1 MLPES
6 PIRHVVLLMLENHSF
21 DQMLGCLKSINP
33 DLDGV
38 DRDHPR
44 FNKDRNGRLF
54 YQKETDEFQTR
65 HDPNHE
71 LDHVAVQL
79 KDGNSGFVLDFS
91 QVYPWS
97 KASERQEIMGYYGL
111 GKLPALHA
119 LGRNFTVCDRWFSSL
134 PGPTWPNRFFALS
147 GTSSGQVDMPE
158 TTWQELNPLWYTHQ
172 WQRTIFDLLNENGR
186 RWKVYFYDF
195 PSSWLL
201 LRQVSPGN

>member
-38 DRDHPR
+38 DPDHPR

-119 LGRNFTVCDRWFSSL
+119 LGRHFPVCDLWFSSL

-147 GTSSGQVDMPE
+147 GTSSGQVLMPE
-158 TTWQELNPLWYTHQ
+158 GPLHPRLDEVFVQDQTTLFDRLNQ
-172 WQRTIFDLLNENGR
+172 GR
-186 RWKVYFYDF
+186 KSWRIYYYDF
-195 PSSWLL
+195 PSSLL
-201 LRQVSPGN
+201 LNQLRRSEN